1 MEAARCKCSKM
12 SNTQACYMSFYG
24 FLGMLSL
31 LQALKLIEIR
41 ATEAATEAMEA
52 TWRLQCVNIRIFIS
66 KACHMSLHELL
77 GMLS

>member
-24 FLGMLSL
+24 FLGMLSQ

-41 ATEAATEAMEA
+41 ATEAIEA
-52 TWRLQCVNIRIFIS
+52 TWRLQCVQY
-66 KACHMSLHELL
+66 
-77 GMLS
+77 